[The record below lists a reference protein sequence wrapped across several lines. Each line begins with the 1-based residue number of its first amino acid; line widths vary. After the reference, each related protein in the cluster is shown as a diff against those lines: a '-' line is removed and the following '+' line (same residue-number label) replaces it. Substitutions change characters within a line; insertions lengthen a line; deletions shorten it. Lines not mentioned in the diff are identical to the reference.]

1 MLKTKSMPWLPWW
14 PPVDGGEVKQTKKF
28 SVVAVALLL
37 GLAGCGTTPKL
48 EGADIPNA
56 KEFLEKADAE
66 FKEAVGKAE
75 ADTLAVAEDGKCF
88 FEDTGNGEIGEYL
101 YCGPAKSFGGSESW
115 FRMGFGTTT
124 VANGTQLRDPYK
136 SGHGDP
142 SGKLFRPDNAS
153 PGDPGKLEAPLGPM
167 TDQKEFAVLIPADSV
182 SAMTF
187 ADLETPAVLKE
198 PAGTLTVTAKADAQ
212 VIPSAA
218 MAALGSTSDTN
229 YRPAEGQSLGVWKVE
244 VSGAEDIAPEFQSAG
259 LSTNVSQP
267 RDATAALTVE
277 AGQTQLTLKDGSNKF
292 SDGKGGASFRCAHV
306 KCGEVK
312 TSQYLLVVSTAS
324 LDGAQLV
331 ATTDGQA
338 EKAPLAGGATQAD
351 HSLMLYQGGKTK
363 ADVSTTWGAKE
374 FVSITPEEMPDAF
387 DKNTSVKS
395 SYDGRVTA
403 AYLTPFESTLGWAPS
418 GQAWL
423 VLSLENI
430 KFETQGLFSN
440 TKVDWAAT
448 WKVTSGDS
456 AVEIVDTG
464 YRDRAV
470 FKVPQEA
477 KDFQVSFQP
486 KLIIDHAY
494 TTGKG
499 SLPHVTKEATAPEAE
514 TVDVKFS

>member
-1 MLKTKSMPWLPWW
+1 
-14 PPVDGGEVKQTKKF
+14 
-28 SVVAVALLL
+28 
-37 GLAGCGTTPKL
+37 
-48 EGADIPNA
+48 
-56 KEFLEKADAE
+56 
-66 FKEAVGKAE
+66 
-75 ADTLAVAEDGKCF
+75 
-88 FEDTGNGEIGEYL
+88 
-101 YCGPAKSFGGSESW
+101 
-115 FRMGFGTTT
+115 
-124 VANGTQLRDPYK
+124 
-136 SGHGDP
+136 
-142 SGKLFRPDNAS
+142 
-153 PGDPGKLEAPLGPM
+153 
-167 TDQKEFAVLIPADSV
+167 
-182 SAMTF
+182 MTF

-229 YRPAEGQSLGVWKVE
+229 YRPAEGQSLGIWKVE

-277 AGQTQLTLKDGSNKF
+277 AGQTQLTLKDGSKKF

-312 TSQYLLVVSTAS
+312 TGQYLLVVSTTS

-477 KDFQVSFQP
+477 KDFHVSFQP